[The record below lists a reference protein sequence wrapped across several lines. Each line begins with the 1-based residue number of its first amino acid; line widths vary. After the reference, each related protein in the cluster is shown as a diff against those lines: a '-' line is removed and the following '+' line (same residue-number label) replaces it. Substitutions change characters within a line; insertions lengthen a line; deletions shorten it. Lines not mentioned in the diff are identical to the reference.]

1 MDDRPRTT
9 DHLTAKLSYRSIIVN
24 PKKQK
29 RLAGLQAF
37 VPRAGVEPAR
47 V

>member
-1 MDDRPRTT
+1 
-9 DHLTAKLSYRSIIVN
+9 L
-24 PKKQK
+24 KKQK
-29 RLAGLQAF
+29 RLAAMQAF